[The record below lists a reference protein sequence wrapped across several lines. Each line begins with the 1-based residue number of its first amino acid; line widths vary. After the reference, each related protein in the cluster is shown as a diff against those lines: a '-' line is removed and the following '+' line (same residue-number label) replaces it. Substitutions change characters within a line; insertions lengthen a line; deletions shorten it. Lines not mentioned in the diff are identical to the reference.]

1 MFLRELRARGVCP
14 VILAPRHAHSKLAS
28 RERPGHQQ
36 DASGQ
41 SALEMFEIASKKMWD
56 GAEIP
61 ASALPAGGG
70 QGRAVLRL
78 AGIEM
83 GQKGEKHQLH

>member
-14 VILAPRHAHSKLAS
+14 VFLAPRHAHSKLAS